1 MANLKLLLVEDSGL
15 DVQNLK
21 STIIRYSREKDK
33 KIELIEAVNKTE
45 ALQKLNNTFD
55 GAIIDLKLST
65 EPDEGNDV
73 VNEIASKY
81 RIPVAVMTGTPQH
94 ARKGPKYLGVFTK
107 GETGYDELLDL
118 FFLVYE
124 TGITNIL
131 GGRGKLEKAMNEVFW
146 NNILPNLNDWMA
158 YKAQGK
164 DTETALL
171 RFTINHIVE
180 LADNETQVY
189 FPEEMYIIPPVSKN
203 LNTGSIVKNK
213 ESGER
218 FVILSPACD
227 LTSHNGTIKTDR
239 VLICFIESTNNSSL
253 IRDARKKIRI
263 EILET
268 DDKETKKG
276 KIDKIEKAQ
285 RILSEI
291 PKNTYSH
298 YFHYLPETGLFVGG
312 IINFRKIETYTL
324 KDFKDKFEIPNAQ
337 VAMTFAKDIVSRFS
351 NYYARQ
357 GQPDFDF
364 DSLTKKL
371 SA

>member
-1 MANLKLLLVEDSGL
+1 MSNLKLLLVEDSDS
-15 DVQNLK
+15 DVEIVK
-21 STIIRYSREKDK
+21 STIIRYNREKNK
-33 KIELIEAVNKTE
+33 KVELIEAINKTE

-55 GAIIDLKLST
+55 GAIVDLKLST

-73 VNEIASKY
+73 VKEITSKY
-81 RIPVAVMTGTPQH
+81 RIPVAVMTGTPHNAQ
-94 ARKGPKYLGVFTK
+94 KGTQYLGVFTK
-107 GETGYDELLDL
+107 GETGYDDLLDL

-124 TGITNIL
+124 TGITRIL
-131 GGRGKLEKAMNEVFW
+131 GGRGYLEKAMNEVFW
-146 NNILPNLNDWMA
+146 NNILPNLDDWKA
-158 YKAQGK
+158 YKAEGK

-180 LADNETQVY
+180 LADNDTQAY

-218 FVILSPACD
+218 YVILSPACD
-227 LTSHNGTIKTDR
+227 LASHNGTIKTDR
-239 VLICFIESTNNSSL
+239 VLICLIESTGSSSL
-253 IRDARKKIRI
+253 IKDARKKSKF
-263 EILET
+263 EILKT
-268 DDKETKKG
+268 DDEETKKS
-276 KIDKIEKAQ
+276 KLDKIEKAQ

-291 PKNTYSH
+291 PKNTYAH
-298 YFHYLPETGLFVGG
+298 YFHYLPETSLFSSG

-324 KDFKDKFEIPNAQ
+324 KDFRGKFELPNAQ
-337 VAMTFAKDIVSRFS
+337 IAMTFAKDIVSRFS

-371 SA
+371 ST